1 MTSFNLQHM
10 GQISFH
16 CCPFNP
22 PELLNPRHIMAHFV
36 LFVCAASALLSLLQ
50 YFISA
55 WKTGISALI
64 STVAYVLSV
73 WNS

>member
-36 LFVCAASALLSLLQ
+36 REASALLSLLQ
-50 YFISA
+50 YFTGA
-55 WKTGISALI
+55 WKTGISAHI

-73 WNS
+73 